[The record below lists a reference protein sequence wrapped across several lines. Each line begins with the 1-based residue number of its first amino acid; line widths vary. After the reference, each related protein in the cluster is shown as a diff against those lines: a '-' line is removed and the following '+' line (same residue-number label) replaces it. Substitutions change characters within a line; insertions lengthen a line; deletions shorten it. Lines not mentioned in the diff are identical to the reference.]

1 MLKSR
6 DTNLLDSEKKTLHS
20 FFILYTIFSLTIII
34 FSFIIYFNT
43 QKELILEKQ
52 NSKLKKYST
61 KLIKDLEYM
70 HNNFYD
76 GIKYPRYKEFKSAI
90 FDSSEKLIFSTL
102 DTDKVNLNLTLYKEG
117 CRIFYVRLLN
127 SFYLGAMY
135 VVIEIRDD
143 SWDILMVKSITY
155 GLILFLMLIIVGYF
169 LLRLLLRPMRDM
181 LYLLN
186 RFIKDTTH
194 ELNTPVSTI
203 LTNIEMID
211 KSQVGDKNIKKIDR
225 IMVAAK
231 TISNIYEDLTYVTL
245 CNNTINKDENIDI
258 KKLLLER
265 GEFFKTIADSKRL
278 SIEYDLQPSFLVID
292 KNKITRVIDNLLSN
306 AIKYNK
312 RGGEIK
318 ISSKSNSFCIED
330 SGIGI
335 DKENLH
341 KIFNRYER
349 FNDSEGG
356 FGLGL
361 NIVYEIIKEYDLKI
375 KFISKLN
382 KGTKVIIKW

>member
-292 KNKITRVIDNLLSN
+292 KNKITRVIDNLLLN

-318 ISSKSNSFCIED
+318 ISSKSNSFFIED